1 MAQVIDR
8 LSAMKADKLKE
19 PGLYL
24 DGGGLY
30 LQVTGDGLK
39 RVNKSW
45 IFQFKFKGRTRQMG
59 LGSFQLIGLA
69 EAREKSKEC
78 RRQLLD
84 GVDPLEARNAARVEQ
99 KLEEAKAVPFEV
111 CAEKYITSH
120 KAGWKNQKHAEQWTN
135 TLKTYVYPNIG
146 TLPVQKVDTAQ
157 VMDVLEPIWTTKNE
171 TAVRIRGRIEMILGW
186 AKVRGYRQGDN
197 PARWKD
203 HLDKLL
209 PKPSKVRKV
218 KHHPALPYNE
228 MANFMAKLRRQ
239 EGIAARAL
247 EYTILTAARTTETLE
262 SDWTEVEEKD
272 LAWMVPEGRMKG
284 ERAHRVPLSEPAWA
298 VIKKQKAERR
308 DGEKLIFPAPKKGER
323 LSENAML
330 AVLDRMDYGH
340 VTVHGFRSTFRDW
353 AGDCTNHPEEVA
365 ELALAHANADETEA
379 AYRRSDAF
387 KKRRALMDDWAKF
400 CAGCAD
406 GAASNDAQAD
416 KKVASRR

>member
-45 IFQFKFKGRTRQMG
+45 IFQFRFKGRTRQMG
-59 LGSFQLIGLA
+59 LGTFQLIGLA
-69 EAREKSKEC
+69 EAREKSKDC
-78 RRQLLD
+78 RRQLLA
-84 GVDPLEARNAARVEQ
+84 GIDPLEARNAARVEQ
-99 KLEEAKAVPFEV
+99 KLEEAKAVPFEE
-111 CAEKYITSH
+111 CAEKYIASH

-135 TLKTYVYPNIG
+135 TLKTYVYPTIG

-228 MANFMAKLRRQ
+228 MATFMSKLRRQ

-262 SDWTEVEEKD
+262 SDWTEIEDKD

-284 ERAHRVPLSEPAWA
+284 ERAHRVPLSAPAWA
-298 VIKKQKAERR
+298 VVEKQKAERKS
-308 DGEKLIFPAPKKGER
+308 GEKLIFPAAKKGER

-330 AVLDRMDYGH
+330 AVLDRMGYGH

-353 AGDCTNHPEEVA
+353 A
-365 ELALAHANADETEA
+365 AL
-379 AYRRSDAF
+379 S
-387 KKRRALMDDWAKF
+387 LL
-400 CAGCAD
+400 
-406 GAASNDAQAD
+406 S
-416 KKVASRR
+416 